1 MNYSKETL
9 NRFYERCHRGIRKVI
24 KEADFFSAETIAGNR
39 YWKIFVAIIELLENT
54 DLKYLRG
61 GKNKTH
67 IIGFGGPW
75 FMDKWIDLMDD
86 LMKQVQIFQEYPY
99 YSEIQTVI
107 LATID
112 QASTNL
118 GQFLNDIDSAE
129 QELRYEYAIYG
140 FADVWIE
147 AKEEENSNE

>member
-9 NRFYERCHRGIRKVI
+9 NRFYERCHRGIRKVN
-24 KEADFFSAETIAGNR
+24 EDANFFSAETIAEYR
-39 YWKIFVAIIELLENT
+39 YWKIFIAIVELLENI

-61 GKNKTH
+61 GKNKTQ

-75 FMDKWIDLMDD
+75 FKDKWIDLMND

-99 YSEIQTVI
+99 YQEIQTVI
-107 LATID
+107 RAAAE

-118 GQFLNDIDSAE
+118 GQFLNDINSAE
-129 QELRYEYAIYG
+129 VELRYEHAIYG

>member
-24 KEADFFSAETIAGNR
+24 KEADFFSAETIAENR
-39 YWKIFVAIIELLENT
+39 YWKIFVAIVELLENT

-61 GKNKTH
+61 GKNKTQ

-99 YSEIQTVI
+99 YSEIQIVI
-107 LATID
+107 RS
-112 QASTNL
+112 ASVPSTGL
-118 GQFLNDIDSAE
+118 GQLMSLINSAE

-140 FADVWIE
+140 FTNVWIE